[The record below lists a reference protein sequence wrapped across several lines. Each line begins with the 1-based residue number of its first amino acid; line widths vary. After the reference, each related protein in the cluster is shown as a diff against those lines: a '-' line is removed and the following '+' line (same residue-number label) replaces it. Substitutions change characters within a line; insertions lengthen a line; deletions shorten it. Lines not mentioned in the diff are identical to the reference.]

1 MTTENNNNTKEI
13 ITADVLLKI
22 RTTKKFIANF
32 SSDDIEIMIKN
43 LLSVQEKIIQQEAK
57 NIENE
62 KARAQKYEQAIAA
75 LSEQGLSLSD
85 LNKYAKKAQT
95 KRK

>member
-1 MTTENNNNTKEI
+1 MTTQNNNNIKEI
-13 ITADVLLKI
+13 ITAGILLKI
-22 RTTKKFIANF
+22 RTTKKFVANYS
-32 SSDDIEIMIKN
+32 SSDVEIMINN
-43 LLSVQEKIIQQEAK
+43 LLSVQDKIIQQEAK

-62 KARAQKYEQAIAA
+62 KARVKKYEQAIAA

-85 LNKYAKKAQT
+85 LNKYAKKTQT